1 MILMLSAFQSHA
13 SQRLSIFI
21 SSLHITPACAVKRV
35 VPEVN
40 FCFSHIRSSIVNI
53 TNFKFNQF
61 FNSPVVHQTRVPDS
75 KSSVLIV
82 SVCNAKPAASK
93 VNDYVQ

>member
-1 MILMLSAFQSHA
+1 MILILSAFQSHA

-21 SSLHITPACAVKRV
+21 SSLHIASACAVKRV

-40 FCFSHIRSSIVNI
+40 FSHIRSSIVNI
-53 TNFKFNQF
+53 SNFKFNQF

-75 KSSVLIV
+75 KSFVLIV

-93 VNDYVQ
+93 FSDYVQ